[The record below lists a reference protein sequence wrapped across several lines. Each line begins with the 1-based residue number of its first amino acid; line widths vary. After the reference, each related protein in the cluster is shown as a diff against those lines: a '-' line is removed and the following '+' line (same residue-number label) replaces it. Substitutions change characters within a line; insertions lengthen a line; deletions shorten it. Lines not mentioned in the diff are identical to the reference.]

1 MNRPG
6 KPHAKRYIAILLLS
20 LLGGCIAIQQG
31 LKERKPFF
39 FIQMTD
45 SQFGM
50 FASDSSF
57 QEETR
62 LFQEAIAHANRL
74 DPAFVVITGDL
85 VNKTGDPAQI
95 AELRRIAGQ
104 LHRHIPLYW
113 VSGNHDVG
121 NVPSPTSLAAYR
133 EIFGPDWYSFARS
146 NWRFI
151 VLNSTIVHT
160 PDLIEAEM
168 DRQWTWLEEILSSDT
183 RTYNGT
189 IVFQHHPFFLTDPDE
204 EDRYENIPR
213 NQRTRYL
220 DLFRRNGISAVF
232 TGHYHGNGYGRDGDL
247 EMVITGPTGKPLR
260 QDPSGF
266 RIVKVFPDHIEH
278 AYYGFANMPATV
290 DLEAQLLMQAVP

>member
-6 KPHAKRYIAILLLS
+6 KPHTKRYIAILLLS

-45 SQFGM
+45 PQFGF
-50 FASDSSF
+50 FAGDSSF

-74 DPAFVVITGDL
+74 SPAFVVITGDL
-85 VNKTGDPAQI
+85 VNKPGDPAQI
-95 AELRRIAGQ
+95 AELMRIASQ
-104 LHRHIPLYW
+104 LNGNISLYW

-133 EIFGPDWYSFARS
+133 ETFGPDWYSFARS

-151 VLNSTIVHT
+151 VLNSTIVHR
-160 PDLIEAEM
+160 PDKVEAELTG
-168 DRQWTWLEEILSSDT
+168 QWTWLEEILSSDT

-213 NQRTRYL
+213 IQRTRYL

-247 EMVITGPTGKPLR
+247 EMVITGPVGKPLR
-260 QDPSGF
+260 QDSSGF

-278 AYYGFANMPATV
+278 TYYGFANMPENVA
-290 DLEAQLLMQAVP
+290 LEAQLLMQAVP

>member
-1 MNRPG
+1 MNPLR

-45 SQFGM
+45 PQFGF
-50 FASDSSF
+50 FAGDSSF

-74 DPAFVVITGDL
+74 SPAFVVITGDM
-85 VNKTGDPAQI
+85 VNKPGDTAQI
-95 AELRRIAGQ
+95 AELMRIAGQ
-104 LHRHIPLYW
+104 LHSHIPLYW

-133 EIFGPDWYSFARS
+133 KTFGPDWYSFTRG

-151 VLNSTIVHT
+151 VLNSTIVHR
-160 PDLIEAEM
+160 PDKVEAELTG
-168 DRQWTWLEEILSSDT
+168 QWTWLEEILSSDT

-204 EDRYENIPR
+204 ENRYENIPR

-220 DLFRRNGISAVF
+220 DLFKSSGVAAVF
-232 TGHYHGNGYGRDGDL
+232 AGHYHGNAYSRDGDL
-247 EMVITGPTGKPLR
+247 EMVITGPVGKPLR

-266 RIVKVFPDHIEH
+266 RIAKVFPDHIEH
-278 AYYGFANMPATV
+278 AYYGFTDLPATV